1 MLTCRQQTLR
11 NAIMCRRIN
20 PEKVADANALSEE
33 WYGNEEELNNMIM
46 QRYST
51 TLARPPLAG
60 SKR

>member
-1 MLTCRQQTLR
+1 
-11 NAIMCRRIN
+11 MCRRIN
-20 PEKVADANALSEE
+20 PEKVADANALSQE